1 MLKLKVS
8 LLLTIGVLLMSVS
21 TAFADSS
28 NYPAVIG
35 LPVGFRP
42 EGIAVGKGSTFYTGS
57 LANGAVYRGDLRT
70 GAVSEL
76 VAGQTGMVS
85 VGMAYDERSGAL
97 FVAGG
102 ATGLARVFDGESG
115 ELLASYQ
122 LATPPNFINDVIVTR
137 QAAYFTNSNQA
148 LLYRLPL
155 GPAGELPEAAHV
167 QTLPLSGDWQTT
179 PGFNANGIEASP
191 DGRTLIVVHSAGGVL
206 YRVDA
211 ATGEAKAID
220 LGGQSVSMGDG
231 LLLDGSLLYVV
242 RNRINQIVTVELADG
257 WGAGTVVGTH
267 TQANFNVPTTLAAFG
282 DRIYAVNAKFGA
294 ALPESIPYE
303 VLLVEE

>member
-1 MLKLKVS
+1 
-8 LLLTIGVLLMSVS
+8 MSVS
-21 TAFADSS
+21 AVSAGSGNF
-28 NYPAVIG
+28 PAVIE
-35 LPVGFRP
+35 LPAGFQP
-42 EGIAVGKGSTFYTGS
+42 EGIAVGKGATFYTGS
-57 LANGAVYRGDLRT
+57 LVDGAVYRGDLRT
-70 GAVSEL
+70 GAVSQL
-76 VAGQTGMVS
+76 AAGQPGMTS
-85 VGMAYDERSGAL
+85 VGMAFDERSGAL

-102 ATGLARVFDGESG
+102 STGLARVFDGESG

-155 GPAGELPEAAHV
+155 GPAGQLPEAAQV
-167 QTLPLSGDWQTT
+167 QTLTLSGDWQTT
-179 PGFNANGIEASP
+179 AGFNANGIEASP
-191 DGRTLIVVHSAGGVL
+191 DGKTLIVVHTTAGVL

-211 ATGEAKAID
+211 ATGVAKAID

-242 RNRINQIVTVELADG
+242 RNGINQIVSIKLAPD
-257 WGAGTVVGTH
+257 WLSGAVVATH
-267 TQANFNVPTTLAAFG
+267 TQANFDVPTTLAAFG
-282 DRIYAVNAKFGA
+282 DRIYAVNARFGA
-294 ALPESIPYE
+294 LSPESIPYQ